1 MSNCRLKIFRLRRRR
16 RLFRQTK
23 PALKRISPRLPRRAY
38 QTAEPNYQPE
48 FTQST
53 HAELPPPPAANVC
66 IIHPEKEPAYYCDG
80 CANLFCK
87 KCPTAYGGTVK
98 VCPMCGAMCKSL
110 TDALAEQQKA
120 VQYRHDMAEGFGFD
134 DFGKALAYP
143 FKFKT
148 SLIAGAIMFMFAT
161 LGQSAAGVG
170 GIFMIAAAI
179 FCWMLS
185 NMLTFGVLA
194 NTVNNMTQ
202 GRLDE
207 NFMPSFDDFNL
218 WDDVVHPFFLSIAAY
233 ISSFGLV
240 IVVVICAV
248 WWTWNSAA
256 AQHGEAIS
264 QMSQQMETAREEM
277 RQAREDSG
285 SGELSPEAES
295 ILRQAEAF
303 SQTSPA
309 SQQRQGRPI
318 DKDEEEIQRLNE
330 FIQQSRK
337 KELESVVGKTPETQR
352 EEMREMFGRLAAAA
366 IPLFLLLMV
375 GVVWG
380 LFYFPA
386 ACAVAGYTR
395 SFAAT
400 INPLV
405 GLDTI
410 RRMGFDY
417 VKILLMLML
426 LSIASGIVSFIF
438 NLLLSPFDMPGVGNL
453 PAIALVSLFTFYFA
467 VVFALI
473 LGFALYKNS
482 AKLNLYRG

>member
-277 RQAREDSG
+277 RQAR
-285 SGELSPEAES
+285 
-295 ILRQAEAF
+295 
-303 SQTSPA
+303 
-309 SQQRQGRPI
+309 
-318 DKDEEEIQRLNE
+318 
-330 FIQQSRK
+330 
-337 KELESVVGKTPETQR
+337 
-352 EEMREMFGRLAAAA
+352 AAA
-366 IPLFLLLMV
+366 
-375 GVVWG
+375 
-380 LFYFPA
+380 
-386 ACAVAGYTR
+386 
-395 SFAAT
+395 
-400 INPLV
+400 
-405 GLDTI
+405 
-410 RRMGFDY
+410 
-417 VKILLMLML
+417 
-426 LSIASGIVSFIF
+426 
-438 NLLLSPFDMPGVGNL
+438 
-453 PAIALVSLFTFYFA
+453 
-467 VVFALI
+467 
-473 LGFALYKNS
+473 NS
-482 AKLNLYRG
+482 APKPNQFSGRRKLFRKRRPRRNNGRDARLTRTRRKFSVSMNLFSRAEKRSLNPSSAKRPKRSVRKCGKCSADWRPRRFRYFCF